1 MLPYAVAL
9 APRILARKKKLIEL
23 LLAGKLI
30 VSEAQYQ
37 LYTQWAGEDDLL
49 KGIEDLGREASLGE
63 AALIGLFD
71 DISG

>member
-1 MLPYAVAL
+1 M
-9 APRILARKKKLIEL
+9 
-23 LLAGKLI
+23 
-30 VSEAQYQ
+30 SEAQYQ